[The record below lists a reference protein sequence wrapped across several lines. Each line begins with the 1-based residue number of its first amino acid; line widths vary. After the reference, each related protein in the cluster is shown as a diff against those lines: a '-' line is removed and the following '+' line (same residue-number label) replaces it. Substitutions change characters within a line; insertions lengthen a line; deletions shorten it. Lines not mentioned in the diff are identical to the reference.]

1 VVESRSLLSTLGP
14 GQVFGEAALSGRGE
28 TRSATARVT
37 SSSSSL
43 MCLLA
48 ADYHAVIRAIR
59 AEDVLRILEMQP
71 AERSEEHLSVID
83 AAMSG
88 TDLGFDQWKNL
99 VSEVRAGYCRALTL
113 RKYDGGETIYGNG
126 SGEACDGVM
135 VILDGAVE
143 VTNRS
148 LSIPHIKGRK
158 HKKDGPDAAKHSHR
172 RASLNNMMTELRVT
186 HQLVALKGALKGSKG
201 SPRGKGGDASG
212 ESEEDSGLN
221 DSRERWD
228 RHSLSACHISFCCVF
243 VQGSRFEMF
252 WTLSRDWLRR

>member
-1 VVESRSLLSTLGP
+1 VVKSRSLLSTLGP

-37 SSSSSL
+37 SPSSAL
-43 MCLLA
+43 MCLSA
-48 ADYHAVIRAIR
+48 VDYHAVMRAIR
-59 AEDVLRILEMQP
+59 AEDLLKMLEMEP
-71 AERSEEHLSVID
+71 AGRSEEHLSVID

-99 VSEVRAGYCRALTL
+99 VPEVRARYCRALTL

-143 VTNRS
+143 VTNRW

-158 HKKDGPDAAKHSHR
+158 HKKDGPDAAKHHHR
-172 RASLNNMMTELRVT
+172 RSSLNNMMTEIKVT
-186 HQLVALKGALKGSKG
+186 HQFKALKETLKGSQG
-201 SPRGKGGDASG
+201 SARGRGGDASA
-212 ESEEDSGLN
+212 ESEEDSGVN
-221 DSRERWD
+221 DSRER
-228 RHSLSACHISFCCVF
+228 
-243 VQGSRFEMF
+243 
-252 WTLSRDWLRR
+252 